1 MMYIC
6 KDCGHI
12 FEEGEQKII
21 VEHHPYG
28 MTTADERFSV
38 CPVCNGGYEEA
49 VIYEACGGAFDPD
62 DERMVGKWCKDCLL
76 GMVDYDL
83 FKKYLED
90 DATRA
95 GGGGVSDL
103 EWFFFRD
110 LWGMNKYHVCNLDS
124 SLECKADL
132 FSLYDAY
139 VEGDKLDEQFTGKH
153 PFLDKIKAFVSE
165 DLYVFA
171 DWLEGEEKNGSV

>member
-6 KDCGHI
+6 SECGHI
-12 FEEGEQKII
+12 FEEGEEKRYT
-21 VEHHPYG
+21 ESYG
-28 MTTADERFSV
+28 EQLSC
-38 CPVCNGGYEEA
+38 CPICGGGYVEA
-49 VIYEACGGAFDPD
+49 VICESCGGAFHPD
-62 DERMVGKWCKDCLL
+62 DDRMAGKWCKDCLL

-90 DATRA
+90 GEELCGSSAITDI
-95 GGGGVSDL
+95 

-110 LWGMNKYHVCNLDS
+110 LWGMDSYHIRNLGS
-124 SLECKADL
+124 SIECKSDL
-132 FSLYDAY
+132 FSLYDSY
-139 VEGDKLDEQFTGKH
+139 VEGDKLDTQFTGKH

-171 DWLEGEEKNGSV
+171 DWLEEAEKNGSV